1 MDIKKEYERWLA
13 NATADADVVA
23 ELKTLDDAK
32 IEDAFYRDLAFGT
45 GGLRGVIGAGTN
57 RMNIYTVAKASQG
70 LADYLKKNFETPS
83 VAIGYDSR
91 IKSDV
96 FAKVAA
102 GVFAANGVKVN
113 IWPVLMPVPTVS
125 FATRYLHTSAGVM
138 VTASHNPSKYNGYK
152 VYGADGCQITT
163 EAAAEILAEIEKLD
177 IFADVKTSDF
187 DAGVANGSSMIIHS
201 EMPTDVFNICG
212 GYFALIG
219 YVLVQ
224 NLTISK
230 EQIQKIF
237 VNYTKLIVLFF
248 FIQYAIFKI
257 SGNII
262 FIDFYNP
269 QMRAGFLR
277 AGVGSEFVALSI
289 IIMFAEFLQTYRK
302 KKRFDIKL
310 IIWMGIFSVYFV
322 LFICIR
328 AAILAIFLSCLVLV
342 FIGTDSRKLKLGILL
357 LGVLGGA
364 LILQSSVFDKYMQI
378 DKIEGGGS
386 ITGRLA
392 MYAYY
397 FNGFMQH
404 PIMGQGFIKPI
415 NSALTTLLYGP
426 YGFYYLEDVG
436 IVGCLFTFGLVGV
449 FLFLTFITKGM
460 KTIISGYKDRSIF
473 SDSVV
478 LGVFMFLV
486 FTMPTLFLFDYARN
500 GFLMFV
506 LLFMTPKS
514 ERN

>member
-1 MDIKKEYERWLA
+1 MANTAIILINYKNPKITLECVESLIRLQSSDYTIYVVDNAADENTKGEFERSILFQYIKYIPSKDNLGFAGGNNIAIQRALDDGCDYIMLLNNDTVVDSSFLDEMKRYCNSKTVVVPKIYYFDEPSVLWYAGGIINWISGDTHHTGAGKVDDGSYDKVEKVEFASGCCILMNKNVIEKVGMLDESYFMYYEDTDFCARLKKETIDIVYVP
-13 NATADADVVA
+13 T
-23 ELKTLDDAK
+23 AK
-32 IEDAFYRDLAFGT
+32 IWHK
-45 GGLRGVIGAGTN
+45 VGASSSGEYSKFTAYYMAKN
-57 RMNIYTVAKASQG
+57 R
-70 LADYLKKNFETPS
+70 LKFISK
-83 VAIGYDSR
+83 Y
-91 IKSDV
+91 
-96 FAKVAA
+96 
-102 GVFAANGVKVN
+102 
-113 IWPVLMPVPTVS
+113 
-125 FATRYLHTSAGVM
+125 
-138 VTASHNPSKYNGYK
+138 SHN
-152 VYGADGCQITT
+152 
-163 EAAAEILAEIEKLD
+163 
-177 IFADVKTSDF
+177 
-187 DAGVANGSSMIIHS
+187 
-201 EMPTDVFNICG
+201 
-212 GYFALIG
+212 
-219 YVLVQ
+219 
-224 NLTISK
+224 NLQRAYLRTI
-230 EQIQKIF
+230 
-237 VNYTKLIVLFF
+237 
-248 FIQYAIFKI
+248 A
-257 SGNII
+257 SGI
-262 FIDFYNP
+262 
-269 QMRAGFLR
+269 
-277 AGVGSEFVALSI
+277 
-289 IIMFAEFLQTYRK
+289 
-302 KKRFDIKL
+302 
-310 IIWMGIFSVYFV
+310 
-322 LFICIR
+322 
-328 AAILAIFLSCLVLV
+328 
-342 FIGTDSRKLKLGILL
+342 TDSRKLKLGILL